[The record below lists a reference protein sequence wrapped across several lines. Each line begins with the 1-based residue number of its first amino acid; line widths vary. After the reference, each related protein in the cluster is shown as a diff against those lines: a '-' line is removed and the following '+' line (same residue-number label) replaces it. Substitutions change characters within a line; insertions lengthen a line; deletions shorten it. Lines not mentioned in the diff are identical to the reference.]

1 MLHFEKNTED
11 LETDG
16 STTESTA
23 ISMASKECKDGTSS
37 VADKVRLDENEEC
50 TDEMETTDMD
60 ASMHLLVKDEA
71 CLKLR
76 C

>member
-1 MLHFEKNTED
+1 MFFQYQIEMED
-11 LETDG
+11 LESECT
-16 STTESTA
+16 TTESTT
-23 ISMASKECKDGTSS
+23 SKEGKDGMSS
-37 VADKVRLDENEEC
+37 GTGIVQWDDVEKEC

-60 ASMHLLVKDEA
+60 ASMHLLVNDEA